1 MKNIRIYSCLSM
13 LIALLASC
21 DNYLVPKLTNDYG
34 DSITWKLPAYAMGM
48 LGEAYTA
55 IDQNTSN
62 YNGSGNYLDVATDNS
77 LTTQSGSALYN
88 YVFGSQT
95 STNDP
100 LSKWAAAYNAIQIV
114 NLFLE
119 KAFSSGIIY
128 NLSIPAY
135 DAQLQTRSMGEAYFA
150 RAWWEMEL
158 LRNYGGLSGDGQAL
172 GFVIV
177 TRTFSEDEKDM
188 VNALPRND
196 FETCAQQIMADCDS
210 AFNCLPLKYSTDI
223 NDKSPYGGAEVG
235 RASGAASL
243 ALKSR
248 VALMAASPAYQ
259 PAGNY
264 ALSQDSIRQKWLR
277 AADVAQDA
285 LSKILADQ
293 SNMIAMTNE
302 MIVGA
307 AVNDVTDAN
316 SYNEMLFY
324 RFLNG
329 TGYEDNNYPPMW
341 FGAGRCNPSQNL
353 VNAYPMKNGY
363 PITDPR
369 SGYNSQNP
377 YVNRDKRFTL
387 QINYNG
393 GKFNEGGSTG
403 AERPMEIWASADD
416 GSIGRDAPG
425 YDYRNTQ
432 TGYYLRKG
440 MSNLPNT
447 LYNPDNPSNTDGTV
461 NKNGTFHRNPLLR
474 RMEIWMNLAEAC
486 NEYSGP
492 QGVVP
497 GVDAANTPVAI
508 IEKLRS
514 LYGTANDYVDELAAL
529 NNIPAFRD
537 LILNERRIEFAFE
550 NMRLW
555 DMRRWEIPLNTPIYG
570 IKIYMYHDADG
581 NKKYSYFGTTPG
593 TDDVVVQNRDA
604 LSNPKYFSSPLPYNE
619 TLKDQNLV
627 QNVGW

>member
-1 MKNIRIYSCLSM
+1 M
-13 LIALLASC
+13 LIATLASC
-21 DNYLVPKLTNDYG
+21 DNYLTPKLTNDYG
-34 DSITWKLPAYAMGM
+34 DDITWKLPAYAMGM
-48 LGEAYTA
+48 LGEAYSA
-55 IDQNTSN
+55 IDQYACN

-77 LTTQSGSALYN
+77 LTTQSGSSLYS

-95 STNDP
+95 SINDP
-100 LSKWAAAYNAIQIV
+100 LAKWGAAYNAIQIT

-119 KAFSSGIIY
+119 NAFSSGIIY
-128 NLSIPAY
+128 NLSNPTY
-135 DAQLQTRSMGEAYFA
+135 DAQLQARSMGEAYFA

-158 LRNYGGLSGDGQAL
+158 LRNYGGLSIDGQAL

-196 FETCAQQIMADCDS
+196 FETCAQQVMADCDS
-210 AFNCLPLKYSTDI
+210 AFKYLPLKYE
-223 NDKSPYGGAEVG
+223 NDPNSKATPNNSPYGSDNLG

-248 VALMAASPAYQ
+248 VALLAASPAYQ
-259 PAGNY
+259 PTGNY
-264 ALSQDSIRQKWLR
+264 ALSQDSVRQKWLR

-285 LSKILADQ
+285 LTHISAEL
-293 SNMIAMTNE
+293 SNMVAMTNN

-307 AVNDVTDAN
+307 AVNNVGDAN
-316 SYNEMLFY
+316 SYNEMLFF
-324 RFLNG
+324 RFFNG
-329 TGYEDNNYPPMW
+329 TTYEDNNYPPMW

-353 VNAYPMKNGY
+353 VNAYPMRNGY
-363 PITDPR
+363 PIWDSR
-369 SGYNSQNP
+369 SGYDSQNP
-377 YVNRDKRFTL
+377 YVSRDKRFTM

-403 AERPMEIWASADD
+403 RERPMEIWASADD

-432 TGYYLRKG
+432 TGYYIRKG

-447 LYNPDNPSNTDGTV
+447 LYNPDNPSNADGNV
-461 NKNGTFHRNPLLR
+461 VKNGTFHRNPLLR

-492 QGVVP
+492 QGATP

-529 NNIPAFRD
+529 NNIPAFRE

-555 DMRRWEIPLNTPIYG
+555 DMRRWNMSLDTPIYG
-570 IKIYMYHDADG
+570 IRIYMYHDADN
-581 NKKYSYFGTTPG
+581 NKKYSYFGTIPG
-593 TDDVVVQNRDA
+593 TDEMVVQSRDA
-604 LSNPKYFSSPLPYNE
+604 LSDKKYCTSPIPYNE
-619 TLKDQNLV
+619 LIKDKNLV
-627 QNVGW
+627 QNIGW

>member
-1 MKNIRIYSCLSM
+1 M
-13 LIALLASC
+13 LIAILSSC
-21 DNYLVPKLTNDYG
+21 DNYLTPKLTNNYG
-34 DSITWKLPAYAMGM
+34 DDITWNLPSYAIGT
-48 LGEAYTA
+48 LGEAYSS
-55 IDQNTSN
+55 IDQYACS
-62 YNGSGNYLDVATDNS
+62 YNGNGNYLDVVTDNS
-77 LTTQSGSALYN
+77 LTTQNGSSLYA

-95 STNDP
+95 SNIDP
-100 LSKWAAAYNAIQIV
+100 LAKWTTAYNAIQIA

-128 NLSIPAY
+128 DISKPDY
-135 DAQLQTRSMGEAYFA
+135 DALLRSRSMGEAYFI

-158 LRNYGGLSGDGQAL
+158 LRNYGGLSNDGQAL
-172 GFVIV
+172 GFVMV
-177 TRTFSEDEKDM
+177 TRTFSEDEKNM
-188 VNALPRND
+188 VNALPRSD
-196 FETCAQQIMADCDS
+196 FETCALQIMADCDS
-210 AFNCLPLKYSTDI
+210 AFKYLPLKYN
-223 NDKSPYGGAEVG
+223 NDVNDASPTGGAEVG

-248 VALMAASPAYQ
+248 VALLAASPAYQ
-259 PAGNY
+259 PAGSY
-264 ALSQDSIRQKWLR
+264 AISEDSIRAKWLR
-277 AADVAQDA
+277 AAVVAQQA
-285 LSKILADQ
+285 LTGISATL
-293 SNMIAMTNE
+293 SNMIAMTND

-307 AVNDVTDAN
+307 AVNTVTDAN
-316 SYNEMLFY
+316 SYNEMLFF
-324 RFLNG
+324 RFFNG
-329 TGYEDNNYPPMW
+329 TTYEDNNFPPMW

-353 VNAYPMKNGY
+353 VNAYPMTNGY
-363 PITDPR
+363 PIWDSR

-403 AERPMEIWASADD
+403 IERPMEIWASADD

-432 TGYYLRKG
+432 TGYYIRKG

-447 LYNPDNPSNTDGTV
+447 LYNPDNPGNT
-461 NKNGTFHRNPLLR
+461 NGTFHRNPLLR

-497 GVDAANTPVAI
+497 GVNAANTPVAI

-514 LYGTANDYVDELAAL
+514 LYGTGNSYVDEVAAS
-529 NNIPAFRD
+529 NSAPDFRT

-555 DMRRWEIPLNTPIYG
+555 DIRRWKLDKMKLNEPIYG
-570 IKIYMYHDADG
+570 VKIYMYHDGSG
-581 NKKYSYFGTTPG
+581 NKKYSYFGTDPA
-593 TDDVVVQNRDA
+593 DPDIVVQSRDA
-604 LSNPKYFSSPLPYNE
+604 LSDPKYYTSPIPYAE
-619 TLKDQNLV
+619 TIKNKNLV
-627 QNVGW
+627 QNAGW